1 MTRVMAGMADL
12 AGSTVGTL
20 KVGDLVSRHP
30 SPRWSVVC
38 SRCGTQSTEHH
49 SKLVNETAICKNAGC
64 GREKVREAQNES
76 PAKAKRRADAAD
88 AARQRQQKEDAAAK
102 LKAAEETFTKT
113 QREIAKTIRQR
124 LLMQPDDECFVDP
137 STLNI
142 RLSQQEADTF
152 NRENAERYIAAHPDS
167 YYPCPEN
174 FQAIA
179 GYFARNGI
187 RIVSELT
194 LNAAV
199 RRLSEYGLLES
210 RPAPAPTPQPYVNLS
225 IDRSEPPEPTEAPD
239 ENVGIDQ
246 TTGEVRSFS
255 NFEIDRMPAEMYRK
269 VFAVNRQFAR
279 SRW

>member
-1 MTRVMAGMADL
+1 MRVMQGMRDL
-12 AGSTVGTL
+12 AGTTVGTL
-20 KVGDLVSRHP
+20 RIGDLVARQP
-30 SPRWSVVC
+30 VPRWSVTC
-38 SRCGTQSTEHH
+38 ERCGTQTTENH
-49 SKLVNETAICKNAGC
+49 SKLINELAICKNAGC

-88 AARQRQQKEDAAAK
+88 AARQQRQAADAAAK
-102 LKAAEETFTKT
+102 LKAAEETLTQT

-124 LLMQPDDECFVDP
+124 LLTQPDDECFVDP

-142 RLSQQEADTF
+142 RMSQQEADAF
-152 NRENAERYIAAHPDS
+152 NRENAERYIAAYPDS

-225 IDRSEPPEPTEAPD
+225 IDRSDPPEPTEAPD

-246 TTGEVRSFS
+246 VTGQRRSFS
-255 NFEIDRMPAEMYRK
+255 NFEIDRMSSEMFRK